1 MDQIELQ
8 QIFFNHIKAKLPGHF
23 SMVDEIAAMLNI
35 SNDSAYRRIRGDKQL
50 SLNELRTL
58 CLHFKISLD
67 QMMGLQTNAIVFYG
81 DMVDNTNFVFEN
93 YLISIQQN
101 VDKIASIPNCHFY
114 YEAKDIPLFHH
125 FQYPE
130 LAAFKCFFW
139 MRIVLQDYTQS
150 KKIFDFNELSGPI
163 VEAGKKIAH
172 NYSKIHSTEIWNIE
186 TVNSSIRQIEFCYET
201 GMFADKKAVVKIFET
216 LLQLIE
222 HIETEAASGFK
233 FTDGSNITSSEP
245 NFNLYINEVLL
256 GHNSMLIDNEVQR
269 FAFINHN
276 VLNFMIT
283 YDKRFCDYT
292 YNSLQ
297 NIIRKSNLISRVNE
311 KERTKI
317 FNSIKN
323 RIKDKIQSL

>member
-23 SMVDEIAAMLNI
+23 SMVDEVAEMLNI
-35 SNDSAYRRIRGDKQL
+35 SNDSAYRRIRGEKQL

-67 QMMGLQTNAIVFYG
+67 QLMGLQTNAIVFYG
-81 DMVDNTNFVFEN
+81 DLVDNANFVFEN
-93 YLISIQQN
+93 YLISMQHN
-101 VDKIASIPNCHFY
+101 VDKIAAIPNCHFY
-114 YEAKDIPLFHH
+114 YEAKDIPPFHH

-130 LAAFKCFFW
+130 LAAFKYFFW
-139 MRIVLQDYTQS
+139 MRTVLQDYTQS
-150 KKIFDFNELSGPI
+150 KKIFDFNEFSGPI
-163 VEAGKKIAH
+163 ADAGKKIALK
-172 NYSKIHSTEIWNIE
+172 YSKINSTEIWNIE
-186 TVNSSIRQIEFCYET
+186 TVNSSIRQIEFCFET
-201 GMFADKKAVVKIFET
+201 GMFADKKSVVKIFEE

-222 HIETEAASGFK
+222 HIETEAANGFK
-233 FTDGSNITSSEP
+233 FVNGSNNKNPEL

-256 GHNSMLIDNEVQR
+256 GHNSMLVDNEVQR
-269 FAFINHN
+269 FAYINHN

-292 YNSLQ
+292 YNSMQ
-297 NIIRKSNLISRVNE
+297 NIIRKSSLISRVNE
-311 KERTKI
+311 KERTKF

-323 RIKDKIQSL
+323 RIKERIQLI